1 MFQNPKPFLLV
12 EGKKLLPFIKLVPGD
27 VEPFK
32 ELFDGTDAQ
41 ESFCQDTENKE
52 QAIAGIR
59 DNHVREDSVGVSTA
73 FTDQPE
79 NRDFLYNGF
88 PVYKVDNAA
97 SIVTMNPAVERGSAN
112 GADFLFWAEGI
123 HVGIKQNFC

>member
-1 MFQNPKPFLLV
+1 MVKTLGKAGKLRQPYDLQKELQPGGFGMFQNPKPFLLV

-32 ELFDGTDAQ
+32 ELFGGTDAQ
-41 ESFCQDTENKE
+41 KSFCQDTENKE

-73 FTDQPE
+73 FTD
-79 NRDFLYNGF
+79 
-88 PVYKVDNAA
+88 
-97 SIVTMNPAVERGSAN
+97 
-112 GADFLFWAEGI
+112 
-123 HVGIKQNFC
+123 